1 MKMNQAIR
9 AVAVAGLFSIALLAT
24 GCGSG
29 AGSPVKESLAATTD
43 AAAPRA
49 ALDKAAASA
58 EDDESYYTPFKK
70 PDGSRFRIA
79 IMQSGEYFS
88 YADVLEGTLKG
99 LMTIGWIREVPS
111 LLPGFAGYAAY
122 KDGKTVPNI
131 LAELAKNDYSDYLEF
146 PEQAF
151 FDLKWNDVNAKSH
164 EYLRLTSPGS
174 GVDLII
180 ALGTQVSS
188 ILTKPASFDIP
199 VIVDSISDPVGSGI
213 LASLGDSGKDYLTG
227 AVDPDQDIRQ
237 VRLFYS
243 VIKFKT
249 LGILYEDSEIG
260 RAYGAVDDILKVAK
274 ENGFS
279 VTASTELLPDPENED
294 DEEAWAAAEARYV
307 TALDALCPKVD
318 AVYLAVQAGLSE
330 YSLPDI
336 VKVLNRH
343 KKPSFVMEGKNFV
356 RDGILLGE
364 SDSNLVAKG
373 IFNGK
378 KIVSIF
384 KGRKPREL
392 PQVYEH
398 VPHIAINL
406 GSASTLGYDV
416 PIDIIASADEVF
428 SSEGAK
434 K

>member
-151 FDLKWNDVNAKSH
+151 FDLKWNDVNAKS
-164 EYLRLTSPGS
+164 R
-174 GVDLII
+174 
-180 ALGTQVSS
+180 
-188 ILTKPASFDIP
+188 
-199 VIVDSISDPVGSGI
+199 
-213 LASLGDSGKDYLTG
+213 
-227 AVDPDQDIRQ
+227 
-237 VRLFYS
+237 
-243 VIKFKT
+243 
-249 LGILYEDSEIG
+249 
-260 RAYGAVDDILKVAK
+260 
-274 ENGFS
+274 
-279 VTASTELLPDPENED
+279 
-294 DEEAWAAAEARYV
+294 
-307 TALDALCPKVD
+307 
-318 AVYLAVQAGLSE
+318 
-330 YSLPDI
+330 
-336 VKVLNRH
+336 
-343 KKPSFVMEGKNFV
+343 
-356 RDGILLGE
+356 
-364 SDSNLVAKG
+364 
-373 IFNGK
+373 
-378 KIVSIF
+378 
-384 KGRKPREL
+384 
-392 PQVYEH
+392 
-398 VPHIAINL
+398 
-406 GSASTLGYDV
+406 
-416 PIDIIASADEVF
+416 
-428 SSEGAK
+428 
-434 K
+434 

>member
-1 MKMNQAIR
+1 M
-9 AVAVAGLFSIALLAT
+9 
-24 GCGSG
+24 
-29 AGSPVKESLAATTD
+29 
-43 AAAPRA
+43 
-49 ALDKAAASA
+49 
-58 EDDESYYTPFKK
+58 
-70 PDGSRFRIA
+70 
-79 IMQSGEYFS
+79 
-88 YADVLEGTLKG
+88 
-99 LMTIGWIREVPS
+99 
-111 LLPGFAGYAAY
+111 
-122 KDGKTVPNI
+122 
-131 LAELAKNDYSDYLEF
+131 
-146 PEQAF
+146 
-151 FDLKWNDVNAKSH
+151 
-164 EYLRLTSPGS
+164 
-174 GVDLII
+174 
-180 ALGTQVSS
+180 SS

>member
-151 FDLKWNDVNAKSH
+151 FDLKWNDVNAKSR

-343 KKPSFVMEGKNFV
+343 
-356 RDGILLGE
+356 
-364 SDSNLVAKG
+364 
-373 IFNGK
+373 
-378 KIVSIF
+378 
-384 KGRKPREL
+384 
-392 PQVYEH
+392 
-398 VPHIAINL
+398 
-406 GSASTLGYDV
+406 
-416 PIDIIASADEVF
+416 
-428 SSEGAK
+428 
-434 K
+434 